1 MKAKPVTY
9 KGISFRSTLEA
20 KHYINMTENFGW
32 EVEYE
37 PQIEGLYGWLPD
49 FLIKGCERDILVEV
63 KPIRSCKEWLN
74 HPDWDKVEN
83 SGVFDFYENKPIYDL
98 LILGATGFLKP
109 DKSFSVFNEKTVIGF
124 YFDMGVEK
132 EKEDEIKR
140 NPEAQT
146 NNIFEPAELTYCFT
160 SKRFGFSVCQGRWRD
175 RINEEN
181 WDKPYKF
188 FDPDAGDWFMDRDD
202 LDKHPLLYN
211 EREYIDQPFE
221 YGLDR
226 EGFINHLNYKWNQIH
241 SKYQWKPTK

>member
-9 KGISFRSTLEA
+9 KGINFRSTLEV

-63 KPIRSCKEWLN
+63 KPIRSFKEWEN
-74 HPDWDKVEN
+74 HPDSEKVEG

-109 DKSFSVFNEKTVIGF
+109 DKYFSVFNKKTVIGF

-132 EKEDEIKR
+132 LFEDEKKIK
-140 NPEAQT
+140 PGISHI
-146 NNIFEPAELTYCFT
+146 NIFEPAELTYCFEN
-160 SKRFGFSVCQGRWRD
+160 KRFGFSVCQGQWRD
-175 RINEEN
+175 RINKEN
-181 WDKPYKF
+181 SDKPYTF
-188 FDPDAGDWFMDRDD
+188 FSPDHDWWMDRDD
-202 LDKHPLLYN
+202 LGDDPLLYN

-221 YGLDR
+221 YELGR
-226 EGFINHLNYKWNQIH
+226 EGFINLLNYKWNQIH